1 MKTPTTSVSVA
12 LSQLFEDTV
21 ALYLRLSADA
31 AAIHR
36 AGELSG
42 PRRTL
47 MVALSRSGPQSVAH
61 LARARAQARQ
71 RLQPLVNRLIADGL
85 LEARPNPVHVQSP
98 LIALTAR
105 GQRAVTHILSI
116 EDRLQARLRPK
127 STVRSMRLASKVLR
141 DVRETLEQQLPGLL
155 REGRRTARR
164 RRGERR

>member
-1 MKTPTTSVSVA
+1 MKTPTAAARVAA
-12 LSQLFEDTV
+12 LSQLFDDTV

-36 AGELSG
+36 AGDLSG

-47 MVALSRSGPQSVAH
+47 MVALARSGPHTVAH

-71 RLQPLVNRLIADGL
+71 RLQPLVNRLLAEGL
-85 LEARPNPVHVQSP
+85 LEARPNPVHLQSP

-105 GQRAVTHILSI
+105 GERAVTQILSL
-116 EDRLQARLRPK
+116 EDHLRARLRPK
-127 STVRSMRLASKVLR
+127 SAVRSVRLASKVLR

-155 REGRRTARR
+155 REGRRTSRR
-164 RRGERR
+164 RHRR